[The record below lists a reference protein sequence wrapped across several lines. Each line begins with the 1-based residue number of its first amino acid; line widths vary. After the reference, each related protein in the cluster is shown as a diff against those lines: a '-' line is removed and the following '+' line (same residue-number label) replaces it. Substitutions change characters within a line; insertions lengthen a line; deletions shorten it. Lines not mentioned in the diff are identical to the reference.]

1 MGKPR
6 KKVATGQNSKSG
18 GGARGGRGERGERGH
33 KAQSN
38 REELWEQ
45 MERTNLQSDEADSEE
60 EEEEGELR
68 APFPVGMWDL
78 LQCDPKGELMINS
91 PPSRMSVTFF
101 KVA

>member
-6 KKVATGQNSKSG
+6 KKVATGQNSKG
-18 GGARGGRGERGERGH
+18 GGGGGGRGGRGERGERGH
-33 KAQSN
+33 KTQSN

-45 MERTNLQSDEADSEE
+45 MERTNLQPDEAGSEEE

-91 PPSRMSVTFF
+91 LP
-101 KVA
+101 